1 MRPPRPP
8 EFLARRSYRL
18 RRLMDAARL
27 LPIFGLLLLLLPML
41 RADSD
46 TAAPPTAME
55 GVYLFAVWGGL
66 IVMAYVASLW
76 LRKTLDQPAQP
87 AQPAPPVDP
96 SAPVAPPGPARSS
109 SAAGE
114 ERQG

>member
-41 RADSD
+41 RAGSD
-46 TAAPPTAME
+46 AAAPPTAME
-55 GVYLFAVWGGL
+55 GVYLFAVWGGADRRGL
-66 IVMAYVASLW
+66 CRVAVV
-76 LRKTLDQPAQP
+76 AQD
-87 AQPAPPVDP
+87 A
-96 SAPVAPPGPARSS
+96 GPARATHAAHR
-109 SAAGE
+109 SARTRAQQFSG
-114 ERQG
+114 G

>member
-41 RADSD
+41 RAGSD
-46 TAAPPTAME
+46 AAAPPTAME

-66 IVMAYVASLW
+66 IAVAYVASLW
-76 LRKTLDQPAQP
+76 LRKTLDQPAP
-87 AQPAPPVDP
+87 PTPPVDP

>member
-8 EFLARRSYRL
+8 EFLARRTYRL

-46 TAAPPTAME
+46 AAAPPTAME
-55 GVYLFAVWGGL
+55 GVYLFAVWAML
-66 IVMAYVASLW
+66 ILAAYVASLW
-76 LRKTLDQPAQP
+76 LRKTLDQPAQSVPRADP
-87 AQPAPPVDP
+87 AVPGV
-96 SAPVAPPGPARSS
+96 SPGPARSGS
-109 SAAGE
+109 GSGK

>member
-87 AQPAPPVDP
+87 APPVD
-96 SAPVAPPGPARSS
+96 PPGPARSS